1 MANVTAEQVKE
12 LRERTGI
19 GMMECKAAL
28 DEAGCDMD
36 KAIEVLRKK
45 GYARAKDKSERAA
58 HEGFIGSYVH
68 MTGKIGVL
76 VELNCESD
84 FVAINEEFK
93 DLAKNIAMHIAAA
106 APKYVAP
113 ADVPAEI
120 LEQERAIAREQFKDS
135 NKPPAIVEKIVEGK
149 LTKYYEEVCLLEQ
162 AYVRDDKL
170 KVKDLI
176 TQFVAKFKENTKVA
190 RFVRFE
196 IKK

>member
-1 MANVTAEQVKE
+1 MANITAEMVKE

-19 GMMECKAAL
+19 GMMECKSAL
-28 DEAGCDMD
+28 SEADCNMD

-45 GYARAKDKSERAA
+45 GYARAKDKAERAA
-58 HEGFIGSYVH
+58 SEGLIGSYIH

-76 VELNCESD
+76 IEVNCETD
-84 FVAINEEFK
+84 FVARNEEFK
-93 DLAKNIAMHIAAA
+93 ALVKNIAMHIAAA

-135 NKPPAIVEKIVEGK
+135 KKPPAIIEKIVEGK
-149 LTKYYEEVCLLEQ
+149 LTKFYEEVCLMEQ
-162 AYVRDDKL
+162 TYVKDDKL
-170 KVKDLI
+170 KIRDLV
-176 TQFVAKFKENTKVA
+176 TQFIAKFKENTKIG
-190 RFVRFE
+190 RFVRYE

>member
-45 GYARAKDKSERAA
+45 GYARAKDKAERRAQ
-58 HEGFIGSYVH
+58 EGFIGSYVH
-68 MTGKIGVL
+68 ATGKIGVL

-84 FVAINEEFK
+84 FVAINQEFK

-113 ADVPAEI
+113 ADVPAEV

-135 NKPPAIVEKIVEGK
+135 KKPPEIVEKIVEGK
-149 LTKYYEEVCLLEQ
+149 LSKYYEEFCLLEQ
-162 AYVRDDKL
+162 AYVKDDKL
-170 KVKDLI
+170 KIKDLI
-176 TQFVAKFKENTKVA
+176 TQFVAKFKENTKVG

>member
-1 MANVTAEQVKE
+1 MANGTAEQVKE

-45 GYARAKDKSERAA
+45 GYARAKDKAERRAQ
-58 HEGFIGSYVH
+58 EGFIGAYVH
-68 MTGKIGVL
+68 ATGKIGVL

-84 FVAINEEFK
+84 FVAINQEFK

-113 ADVPAEI
+113 ADVPAEV

-135 NKPPAIVEKIVEGK
+135 K
-149 LTKYYEEVCLLEQ
+149 
-162 AYVRDDKL
+162 
-170 KVKDLI
+170 
-176 TQFVAKFKENTKVA
+176 
-190 RFVRFE
+190 
-196 IKK
+196 